1 MKEDFEEL
9 YNMLSAD
16 RPKVRNIKDDYEKE
30 ISLLMSKVRACKINT
45 ADISSDY
52 DMTEDF
58 NKFQLDDI
66 NLRCDMEKDAIS
78 FKIEILQGLLQ
89 DLFVEK
95 KFSQYKRE
103 QEQKLNKDEYLVYLN
118 NAEYQNQLISAWY
131 QDFMD

>member
-66 NLRCDMEKDAIS
+66 NLRWDMEKDAIS
-78 FKIEILQGLLQ
+78 FKIEIWQGLLQ

-131 QDFMD
+131 QDFME